1 VFLACRSGS
10 RVRLQGFRSF
20 LFSLIFQPPVEP
32 SFSCPDPRAE
42 SSWLLRACVVQAR
55 ILFRSRFHCLSV
67 IYSLAGIKF
76 FLCVCIQRLC
86 FIAARCSFCL
96 PQGFTAQLPQFVVS
110 RVANLI
116 FFGSRVQEP
125 RSSLPAPDFDAA
137 RFLWFVRSPGC
148 SSPKASFF
156 YRALWISI
164 FAAES
169 SFPAQYFRCSRS

>member
-1 VFLACRSGS
+1 LPVRIPCSSSGVPFLFVLFDFPAASGALLFLALIRAPNQL
-10 RVRLQGFRSF
+10 VAARLCGPSKNTVQVS
-20 LFSLIFQPPVEP
+20 FSLPLG
-32 SFSCPDPRAE
+32 D
-42 SSWLLRACVVQAR
+42 LLT
-55 ILFRSRFHCLSV
+55 
-67 IYSLAGIKF
+67 GIKF